1 MFKSLQANLRYDLRL
16 YSFPVLA
23 GLCIAIGYAIA
34 IELMDGSW
42 MTCSR
47 MNGPGIL
54 YNCYVLISP
63 IPLLQ
68 SLAAGLVAS
77 IVSYFWM
84 KSGVD
89 RAKAFMDESFQQ
101 D

>member
-1 MFKSLQANLRYDLRL
+1 MFKSFQAKLRYALWVF
-16 YSFPVLA
+16 SFPALA
-23 GLCIAIGYAIA
+23 GLCVAMLYAVAIG
-34 IELMDGSW
+34 LMEGSLV
-42 MTCSR
+42 TCSR
-47 MNGPGIL
+47 LSGPGIL

-63 IPLLQ
+63 APLFQ

-77 IVSYFWM
+77 IVVCFLM
-84 KSGVD
+84 KSCVD

>member
-1 MFKSLQANLRYDLRL
+1 
-16 YSFPVLA
+16 
-23 GLCIAIGYAIA
+23 
-34 IELMDGSW
+34 
-42 MTCSR
+42 

>member
-1 MFKSLQANLRYDLRL
+1 MIQSFKAKLRYDLRL

-23 GLCIAIGYAIA
+23 GICVAMLYAVA
-34 IELMDGSW
+34 IELMEGSW
-42 MTCSR
+42 VMCSR
-47 MNGPGIL
+47 LNGPGIL

-63 IPLLQ
+63 APLLQ

-84 KSGVD
+84 RAGVD
-89 RAKAFMDESFQQ
+89 REKAFMDESFQQ